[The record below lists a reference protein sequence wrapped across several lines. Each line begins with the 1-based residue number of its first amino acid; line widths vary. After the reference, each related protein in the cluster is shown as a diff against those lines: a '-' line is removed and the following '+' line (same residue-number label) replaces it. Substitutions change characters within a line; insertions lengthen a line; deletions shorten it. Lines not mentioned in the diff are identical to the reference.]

1 MKTRVHH
8 FSMPCKRNVDYEC
21 EELKIEI
28 DLPFVP
34 TEGTGLKVTPNGE
47 ILIVDQVMWLI
58 EEPDVLLVFT
68 KEPTIGFRP
77 YKEMVAEGWAIT

>member
-1 MKTRVHH
+1 MKARVHH
-8 FSMPCKRNVDYEC
+8 FSEPRRRNSGYDC

-34 TEGTGLKVTPNGE
+34 TQGTGLQVTPNGE

-68 KEPTIGFRP
+68 KEPEISFRP
-77 YKEMVAEGWAIT
+77 YKEMIAEGWVGD